1 MKLGQNARGH
11 LMLRYRRL
19 ARANIN
25 RARSQ
30 LARSL
35 NDGNYSPLSRTYYR
49 RSLEYLSLALLAFDK
64 ADKLNRHKDQ
74 SNGGRAA

>member
-1 MKLGQNARGH
+1 
-11 LMLRYRRL
+11 MLRYRRL

-35 NDGNYSPLSRTYYR
+35 NQGNYTPLERSYYR
-49 RSLEYLSLALLAFDK
+49 RVLEHLALAQSAFDK
-64 ADKLNRHKDQ
+64 ADRLSARKDQ
-74 SNGGRAA
+74 INGGRTA